1 MNICCKFSRLIYP
14 DITYLKASLKRSKGP
29 NIFKQ
34 IIILLLLLLLFLL
47 LLLLFSLKLN
57 NASMNIIKYV
67 AKEIRSRINKYLT
80 SITIATDND
89 DEIGKLFRS
98 GTSVL
103 SSFDVAQGVQTYVQT
118 DVVAMDSPLGPV
130 LANIFM
136 IELENSL
143 LPNLIKYITFWK
155 RYVDDAICFAKKE
168 TTEFII
174 SVLNSFDK
182 NIYV

>member
-1 MNICCKFSRLIYP
+1 MYKCT
-14 DITYLKASLKRSKGP
+14 TY
-29 NIFKQ
+29 
-34 IIILLLLLLLFLL
+34 
-47 LLLLFSLKLN
+47 
-57 NASMNIIKYV
+57 
-67 AKEIRSRINKYLT
+67 
-80 SITIATDND
+80 
-89 DEIGKLFRS
+89 
-98 GTSVL
+98 
-103 SSFDVAQGVQTYVQT
+103 VQTYVQT
-118 DVVAMDSPLGPV
+118 DGVAMDSPLGPV